1 MYATQEVARRA
12 NSQNVIRLGGPY
24 SYYNL

>member
-1 MYATQEVARRA
+1 MKYSLVP
-12 NSQNVIRLGGPY
+12 LGGPY

>member
-1 MYATQEVARRA
+1 MSTVA
-12 NSQNVIRLGGPY
+12 IPELGGPY